1 MQIIP
6 VNNFHIFLAKANF
19 PLDDIDMVYD
29 VAIIG
34 AGVSGAA
41 VARKLSQYS
50 LDTVL
55 LEKESDVSFGT
66 SKANSGIIHGGFH
79 SSIQYLKSRLEIRGN
94 LMFNALQRELGFPFR
109 RCGVIV
115 AAFREEELK
124 HIQEL
129 YRQGVENGVIGIEIC
144 SRERILDIEPKLNPD
159 VIGGLHAPNGG
170 IIEPYRFVF
179 SLVESAKKNGVELM
193 VNFKVDTAEQK
204 NGSWTVTAADG
215 RKIET
220 KYVINAA
227 GLYADR
233 VSEIFG
239 GENFKIIPRKG
250 EEYLLDRMS
259 PAYPNKVIF
268 PVPHGKTKGTLVI
281 PTVEGTMMVGPTA
294 DEIDDKEDTTTSREH
309 LDRIFDF
316 SRRMVPSISERDII
330 TSFAGL
336 RPALE
341 TGDFYIDISEK
352 ADKLIQVAG
361 IQSPGLTA
369 SPAIAEY
376 VKDLLK
382 KAGCVLVEKQEWDPF
397 IDKVPRMR
405 NLSHYES
412 EKIVEENPAYGNIIC
427 RCEKVSEAEI
437 VEAVRRGHTTLD
449 GVKFFTRMGM
459 GRCQG
464 GFCTYKTIRIIMRET
479 GLSYEQ
485 VTKRGKHSE
494 ILMRRL

>member
-1 MQIIP
+1 M
-6 VNNFHIFLAKANF
+6 K
-19 PLDDIDMVYD
+19 YD

-41 VARKLSQYS
+41 VARKLSQYN
-50 LDTVL
+50 LKTVL
-55 LEKESDVSFGT
+55 LEKEADVSFGT

-79 SSIQYLKSRLEIRGN
+79 TSMKYLKSRLEIQGN
-94 LMFNALQRELGFPFR
+94 LMFDALQRELGFPFR

-115 AAFREEELK
+115 VAFREEELK
-124 HIQEL
+124 HIQDL

-179 SLVESAKKNGVELM
+179 SLVESARKNGVELL
-193 VNFKVDTAEQK
+193 VNFKVDKAAQK
-204 NGSWTVTAADG
+204 NGSWTMTSDDGQSVEAD
-215 RKIET
+215 
-220 KYVINAA
+220 YVINAA
-227 GLYADR
+227 GLFTDR

-239 GENFKIIPRKG
+239 AESFKIIPRKG

-268 PVPHGKTKGTLVI
+268 PVPSGKTKGTLVI

-294 DEIDDKEDTTTSREH
+294 DEIDDKEDLTTSKEH

-316 SRRMVPSISERDII
+316 SRRIVPTISERDII

-352 ADKLIQVAG
+352 AKNFIQVAG

-369 SPAIAEY
+369 SPAIGEY

-382 KAGCVLVEKQEWDPF
+382 KLDCELVEKKDWDPF
-397 IDKVPRMR
+397 IEKVPRMR

-412 EKIVEENPAYGNIIC
+412 EKIVEDNPQYGNIVC

-437 VEAVRRGHTTLD
+437 VEAVKRGHTTLD
-449 GVKFFTRMGM
+449 GVKFYTRLGM

-464 GFCTYKTIRIIMRET
+464 GFCTYKAIKIIMRET
-479 GLSYEQ
+479 GLSWDQ
-485 VTKRGKHSE
+485 VTKRGKNSE
-494 ILMRRL
+494 ILTRKL

>member
-1 MQIIP
+1 M
-6 VNNFHIFLAKANF
+6 KY
-19 PLDDIDMVYD
+19 DI
-29 VAIIG
+29 AIIG
-34 AGVSGAA
+34 AGVSGASI
-41 VARKLSQYS
+41 ARKLSQYN
-50 LDTVL
+50 LKTIL
-55 LEKESDVSFGT
+55 LEKEADVSFGT

-79 SSIQYLKSRLEIRGN
+79 TNIKYLKSRLEIQGN
-94 LMFNALQRELGFPFR
+94 LMFDALQRELGFPFR

-124 HIQEL
+124 HIQTL

-179 SLVESAKKNGVELM
+179 SLVESAMKNGVELET
-193 VNFKVDTAEQK
+193 NFRVDAAEQK
-204 NGSWTVTAADG
+204 GGYWTVSAAG
-215 RKIET
+215 GQSIEA

-233 VSEIFG
+233 ISEIFG
-239 GENFKIIPRKG
+239 AETFRIIPRKG

-294 DEIDDKEDTTTSREH
+294 EEIEDKEDLTTNREN
-309 LDRIFDF
+309 LRQIFEF

-341 TGDFYIDISEK
+341 SGDFYIDNSKK
-352 ADKLIQVAG
+352 AENFIQVAG

-369 SPAIAEY
+369 SPAIGDY

-382 KAGCVLVEKQEWDPF
+382 KAGCELVEKRDWDPL
-397 IDKVPRMR
+397 IAKVPRMR

-412 EKIVEENPAYGNIIC
+412 EKIVEDNPKFGNIVC

-437 VEAVRRGHTTLD
+437 VEAVRRGHTTID

-464 GFCTYKTIRIIMRET
+464 GFCTYKAIKIIMRET
-479 GLSYEQ
+479 GLSYNE
-485 VTKRGKHSE
+485 VTKRGENSE
-494 ILMRRL
+494 LLMRKL